1 MVGLVRHRRT
11 KGPATDRPYL
21 NHRATPRLHVIVDL
35 KSVAKLARLLC
46 GLPYQFASA
55 MALNA
60 LFAIRE

>member
-1 MVGLVRHRRT
+1 
-11 KGPATDRPYL
+11 
-21 NHRATPRLHVIVDL
+21 L

-46 GLPYQFASA
+46 GLPYQFASD